1 MKLCRS
7 ILIFFLLLTMGS
19 AAALAQ
25 TSVDKTTKRV
35 TVTLVRWPYT

>member
-7 ILIFFLLLTMGS
+7 VLISFFLLTLGT

-25 TSVDKTTKRV
+25 TSIDKSTNRV